1 MTDIFMFS
9 DEEKEKIKFLRNLF
23 YKTKRW
29 NKKKFKITCC
39 CKTLTIYIPYGYSD
53 NTVDKYILNNE
64 QAIYKKAYWSFNP
77 DIPKIEI
84 KDNQILFLG
93 RLYSFKLDTELQ
105 DTYKIDNDNFII
117 YSNKDLN
124 IKNNL
129 LEFYNKQAHI
139 IFTERV
145 KYYSEKLNIKIQ
157 KIRIGVYKDKYGET
171 SACGD
176 ILLNEKIIL
185 APIPSIDSIINHELA
200 HYFHLYHS
208 PMFYK
213 KLEEIYTT
221 YYKDFIWFNL
231 YMPHNYPPTNM
242 IEV

>member
-1 MTDIFMFS
+1 MQDIFIFS

-23 YKTKRW
+23 NKIKRW
-29 NKKKFKITCC
+29 DKKKFKISCY
-39 CKTLTIYIPYGYSD
+39 CKSLCLYIPNGYSD
-53 NTVDKYILNNE
+53 NTVNKYLLNNE
-64 QAIYKKAYWSFNP
+64 QEIYRKAYWTFNP
-77 DIPKIEI
+77 DIPKVEI

-105 DTYKIDNDNFII
+105 DIYKIDDDNLII
-117 YSNKDLN
+117 YSNKNLKL
-124 IKNNL
+124 KNNL

-145 KYYSEKLNIKIQ
+145 KYYSEKLNIKIK
-157 KIRIGVYKDKYGET
+157 KINIGVYKNKLGET
-171 SACGD
+171 AGKGD
-176 ILLNEKIIL
+176 ILLDERIIL
-185 APIPSIDSIINHELA
+185 APIPSIDSVINHELA
-200 HYFHLYHS
+200 HYFHLDHS

-231 YMPHNYPPTNM
+231 YMPCNYPPKDI